1 MKRLFV
7 RLTFISLVLAAA
19 SVSTAA
25 QAVTDTA
32 AAGVSTA
39 AQAVTDTAASP
50 VPAAVN
56 AGTRPADDGSVLVYK
71 CDIKK
76 MIAAPLWRS
85 VKKSFADADS
95 VNADYMLIH
104 MNTYGG
110 QVDIADSMRTLI
122 LNYDIPVLV
131 FIDNQAISAGALIA
145 MAADSIYMRSGAS
158 IGAATVVDQTGQK
171 MPDKYQSFMRGMMR
185 ATAEAHGKKPVV
197 VDGDTTWVWH
207 RDPEIAQAMVDPS
220 IVLKGIVDTGQV
232 LTLTALE
239 AIKYG
244 FCEGQAETVDE
255 VLENAGIKEY
265 TIKELKLTLVDKII
279 ILLVNPVVS
288 GLLIMLIIGG
298 IYFELQTPGIG
309 FPLAAA
315 LFGALLYF
323 APLYLEGIAA
333 NWHVMIFIIGIIL
346 LLVEIFAIPGFGVT
360 GVLGII
366 GIVTGL
372 ALVMVDKI
380 VFRFGPSVDGVR
392 EIVGSFA
399 IVILAAVLSFVL
411 SLWLSRKLFAPN
423 RLFGS
428 LALET
433 SVDKADGFV
442 SFDTGKL
449 QSLVGSRGVAH
460 TVLRPSGKVMIADDV
475 YPAVAETGFIPR
487 GTAIVVR
494 REEQGQLYVVEA

>member
-1 MKRLFV
+1 MNRITVTVTLLLLIAF
-7 RLTFISLVLAAA
+7 AA
-19 SVSTAA
+19 STGIKA
-25 QAVTDTA
+25 QSGPDT
-32 AAGVSTA
+32 T
-39 AQAVTDTAASP
+39 T
-50 VPAAVN
+50 
-56 AGTRPADDGSVLVYK
+56 LVYK
-71 CDIKK
+71 VKIDK

-85 VKKSFADADS
+85 VKKSFVEADS
-95 VNADYMLIH
+95 LNADFMLLH

-122 LNYDIPVLV
+122 LNHRIPVLV

-145 MAADSIYMRSGAS
+145 IAADSIYMRPGAS

-197 VDGDTTWVWH
+197 KEGDTTWVWH

-244 FCEGQAETVDE
+244 FSEGEAENIEQVME
-255 VLENAGIKEY
+255 LAGIKNY
-265 TIKELKLTLVDKII
+265 NITELKLSSVDRII
-279 ILLVNPVVS
+279 MFLVNPVVS

-298 IYFELQTPGIG
+298 IYFELQSPGVG

-315 LFGALLYF
+315 ALAALLYF
-323 APLYLEGIAA
+323 APMYLEGAA
-333 NWHVMIFIIGIIL
+333 DNWHLIIFILGIIL
-346 LLVEIFAIPGFGVT
+346 VLLEIFAFPGFGVT
-360 GVLGII
+360 GVLGVI

-372 ALVMVDKI
+372 AFVMIDKI
-380 VFRFGPSVDGVR
+380 VFRFGPSTDGIR
-392 EIVGSFA
+392 EVLAAFA
-399 IVILAAVLSFVL
+399 IVVLAAFLSFFL

-433 SVDKADGFV
+433 SVNQADGFV
-442 SFDTGKL
+442 SFDKVKL
-449 QSLVGSRGVAH
+449 HSLVGSSGTAH
-460 TVLRPSGKVMIADDV
+460 TVLRPSGKVMIDGDV
-475 YPAVAETGFIPR
+475 YAAVAETGFIAR
-487 GTAIVVR
+487 GAAITVR
-494 REEQGQLYVVEA
+494 REEQGQLYVVEAGKA

>member
-1 MKRLFV
+1 MNKLTVILIFFLFV
-7 RLTFISLVLAAA
+7 
-19 SVSTAA
+19 VSFPAGKIMA
-25 QAVTDTA
+25 QQGPDT
-32 AAGVSTA
+32 T
-39 AQAVTDTAASP
+39 T
-50 VPAAVN
+50 
-56 AGTRPADDGSVLVYK
+56 LVYK
-71 CDIKK
+71 VKIDK

-85 VKKSFADADS
+85 VKKSFVDADS
-95 VNADYMLIH
+95 LNADFILIH

-122 LNYDIPVLV
+122 LNYPIPVLV

-145 MAADSIYMRSGAS
+145 ISADSIYMRPGAS
-158 IGAATVVDQTGQK
+158 IGAATVVDQTGAK
-171 MPDKYQSFMRGMMR
+171 LPDKYQSFMRGMMR

-197 VDGDTTWVWH
+197 KDGDTTWVWH

-244 FCEGQAETVDE
+244 FCEGEATTVED
-255 VLENAGIKEY
+255 VMSQAGIESY
-265 TIKELKLTLVDKII
+265 TIKELKLSGVDRII
-279 ILLVNPVVS
+279 MFLINPVVS

-315 LFGALLYF
+315 VLAALLYF
-323 APLYLEGIAA
+323 APLYLEGVAA
-333 NWHVMIFIIGIIL
+333 NWHLMIFIVGIIL
-346 LLVEIFAIPGFGVT
+346 VAVEIFAIPGFGVT

-372 ALVMVDKI
+372 AFVMIDKI
-380 VFRFGPSVDGVR
+380 VFRFGPSGDGVR
-392 EIVGSFA
+392 EVIGAFSIVA
-399 IVILAAVLSFVL
+399 VAAVLSFGL
-411 SLWLSRKLFAPN
+411 SLWLSRKLFSPN

-433 SVDKADGFV
+433 SVNKADGFV
-442 SFDTGKL
+442 SFDTEKL
-449 QSLVGSRGVAH
+449 SALVGSAGTAH
-460 TVLRPSGKVMIADDV
+460 TVLRPSGKVIIGGEV
-475 YPAVAETGFIPR
+475 YPAVAETGFIAR
-487 GTAIVVR
+487 GTEIIVR
-494 REEQGQLYVVEA
+494 REEQGQLYVVPADRS